1 MEGLGERWLQHAWY
15 DKRYVCM
22 CVHTTEVLREG
33 FLEEMGPKF
42 RVPISMMDKRKMM
55 FLPEETHEQRLAD
68 FSLVTNCTTNPA
80 QCLVIPV
87 DREIPGSGETHPVP
101 GRIT

>member
-1 MEGLGERWLQHAWY
+1 MF
-15 DKRYVCM
+15 
-22 CVHTTEVLREG
+22 REG
-33 FLEEMGPKF
+33 FLEEMGPMF
-42 RVPISMMDKRKMM
+42 RVPISMMDKRKKML
-55 FLPEETHEQRLAD
+55 LPEETREQRLAC

-87 DREIPGSGETHPVP
+87 DRERIAESGETHPVP